1 MLLLA
6 LFENLSVTLGG
17 SGGAECRA
25 QLDIAHFHIS
35 ILERRSMPSLQ
46 VSRMFFLVDLQD
58 YLLYYPPGN

>member
-25 QLDIAHFHIS
+25 QLDIAHFHMS
-35 ILERRSMPSLQ
+35 IQE
-46 VSRMFFLVDLQD
+46 
-58 YLLYYPPGN
+58 